1 MPIVVSGSRVTLV
14 SSPGVEYAV
23 TVRSIDN
30 VSFLA
35 FPRQRVSSSGSPMRS
50 IAIMLMRAACYA
62 WCTQVVLKVDG
73 KAIGGPGCKPNQLTN
88 FKFAAAQTL
97 TATSAE
103 DVSNI
108 QDLKHGKLQL
118 ELWQSEEA
126 PRKAR
131 PAAAVLVNSGFS
143 AGTGAQLARLPEGK
157 KFFMAP
163 SLSTSGGSR
172 GKVMNL
178 VQGCKLVRL
187 LADLTIDTETCATLV
202 LRKVLDPR
210 LPDHAAV
217 LAAWGPGG
225 TALPLPPPQPAPV
238 APVLPLATRQVQQ
251 GVGQGETT
259 PRQQVKRE
267 RQAGGSGAGASA
279 PPALRTAQCPVVD
292 LTEGEELR
300 VVVRGRVMR
309 RDEFAVC
316 DLTQRDSTP
325 TWQIKKKPRLV
336 RRWSVG
342 GGGEGRR
349 RGGEG
354 EGGPGQG
361 GGWVYIVVS
370 RQGLG
375 LFGAGT
381 LSWEH
386 EVRVAL
392 LHKQVAEAVRAYR
405 MSMSG
410 DCTTLVDLG
419 PGFNDS

>member
-35 FPRQRVSSSGSPMRS
+35 FPCQRVSSSGSPMRS

-73 KAIGGPGCKPNQLTN
+73 KAIGYAATLRAQYPSYKFKGYMGGPDCQPNQLTN

-126 PRKAR
+126 PRKAW

-178 VQGCKLVRL
+178 VQGCKVVRL

-292 LTEGEELR
+292 LTEGE
-300 VVVRGRVMR
+300 
-309 RDEFAVC
+309 
-316 DLTQRDSTP
+316 RDSTP
-325 TWQIKKKPRLV
+325 TWQIKKKPRL
-336 RRWSVG
+336 S
-342 GGGEGRR
+342 
-349 RGGEG
+349 
-354 EGGPGQG
+354 
-361 GGWVYIVVS
+361 
-370 RQGLG
+370 L
-375 LFGAGT
+375 
-381 LSWEH
+381 
-386 EVRVAL
+386 
-392 LHKQVAEAVRAYR
+392 
-405 MSMSG
+405 
-410 DCTTLVDLG
+410 D
-419 PGFNDS
+419 

>member
-1 MPIVVSGSRVTLV
+1 MVATVCYEVGLGHDCAVSVISASTKQAMPIVVSGSRVTLV

-35 FPRQRVSSSGSPMRS
+35 FPRQRV
-50 IAIMLMRAACYA
+50 
-62 WCTQVVLKVDG
+62 VLKVDG
-73 KAIGGPGCKPNQLTN
+73 KAIGYAATLRAQYPSYKFKGYMGGPGCQPNQLTN
-88 FKFAAAQTL
+88 FKFAATQTL

-118 ELWQSEEA
+118 ELWHSEEA

-292 LTEGEELR
+292 LTEGE
-300 VVVRGRVMR
+300 
-309 RDEFAVC
+309 
-316 DLTQRDSTP
+316 
-325 TWQIKKKPRLV
+325 
-336 RRWSVG
+336 
-342 GGGEGRR
+342 
-349 RGGEG
+349 
-354 EGGPGQG
+354 
-361 GGWVYIVVS
+361 
-370 RQGLG
+370 
-375 LFGAGT
+375 
-381 LSWEH
+381 
-386 EVRVAL
+386 
-392 LHKQVAEAVRAYR
+392 VRAA
-405 MSMSG
+405 G
-410 DCTTLVDLG
+410 QTLTLTSTLTDALPPASWAWRG
-419 PGFNDS
+419 C